1 YTVDQLD
8 VFHSRATTLAG
19 PGINANFDQ
28 GVYNEYIRLVA
39 LGVSP
44 TTAASQAVSASNG
57 VPFRAKATNENL
69 SGKAGVQYDISHGST
84 AYATY
89 ARGYKGPAF
98 NVYYNLTATG
108 TNVIAPE
115 TSDSYE
121 IGLKNTLLGGKLT
134 LNLAAFY
141 AKYKNF

>member
-1 YTVDQLD
+1 
-8 VFHSRATTLAG
+8 
-19 PGINANFDQ
+19 
-28 GVYNEYIRLVA
+28 
-39 LGVSP
+39 
-44 TTAASQAVSASNG
+44 
-57 VPFRAKATNENL
+57 
-69 SGKAGVQYDISHGST
+69 YDISHGST

-98 NVYYNLTATG
+98 NVFYNLTATG

-141 AKYKNF
+141 AKYKNFQANNPDLVAGVVVTR